1 MRLRSLLEK
10 YLLLMPST
18 LVSIGPSENER
29 RISGKQRLTENYQAM
44 ILITTQLLK
53 FIYGAIIA
61 TMLIIVLWSQ
71 SLFVIAWWI
80 SDSFLMTVL
89 NTFKKLDSRLIRAL
103 QKTLQ

>member
-1 MRLRSLLEK
+1 MVK
-10 YLLLMPST
+10 CLLLMPST

>member
-1 MRLRSLLEK
+1 MRLRSLLAK

-18 LVSIGPSENER
+18 LVSIGRSENER